1 MGMWGDPSAAEQYD
15 GGRDYASMSKFAKEN
30 ISKPICSLAKLEACS
45 EEEKKVIEG
54 IEKMSD
60 EDITKKAQDLSDAAK
75 AEEKKF
81 DKAVDDIQ
89 NMYDEL
95 VKANQA
101 ALTKLKV
108 ESNYKFLAQVMK
120 KRGIA
125 DPSSKDD
132 DDDDDDD

>member
-1 MGMWGDPSAAEQYD
+1 MGYE
-15 GGRDYASMSKFAKEN
+15 GGREYASLAKFAKEN
-30 ISKPICSLAKLEACS
+30 ISKPICSLARLEVCT
-45 EEEKKVIEG
+45 EEEKNIFAD

-75 AEEKKF
+75 AEEKRF

-89 NMYDEL
+89 AQYDEL
-95 VKANQA
+95 AKANQA

-108 ESNYKFLAQVMK
+108 DSNYKFLAQVMK

-125 DPSSKDD
+125 DPSSSDD
-132 DDDDDDD
+132 DDDDDDDDMSAG